1 MEVLRF
7 QTSFAFLMYQKIVH
21 HESNGPSRCAILEE
35 SPGYTF
41 HMYTSLL
48 DHLCIHLNSI
58 KLTDFV
64 NDR

>member
-1 MEVLRF
+1 
-7 QTSFAFLMYQKIVH
+7 MYQKIVH

-48 DHLCIHLNSI
+48 DPLCIHLNSI